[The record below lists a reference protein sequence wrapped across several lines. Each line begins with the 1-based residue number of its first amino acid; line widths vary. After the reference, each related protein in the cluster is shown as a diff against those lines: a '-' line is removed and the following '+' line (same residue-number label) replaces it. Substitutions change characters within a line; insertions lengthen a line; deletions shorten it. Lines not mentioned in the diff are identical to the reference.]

1 MLNLLKD
8 VFSSLQRHRVRYLV
22 TGGVVAVLY
31 GVPRAT
37 FDLAFGGSQCNGRKF
52 STATK
57 MDSGW
62 AAGSSLTGG
71 VSRRLA

>member
-22 TGGVVAVLY
+22 TGGVVAVLH

-52 STATK
+52 STATVENFLPQQR
-57 MDSGW
+57 W
-62 AAGSSLTGG
+62 IVGG
-71 VSRRLA
+71 QLVVP